1 MAEEIIYEDL
11 ELTGSVHQTIHDLG
25 IDIGDDDPFTSPTDN
40 G

>member
-11 ELTGSVHQTIHDLG
+11 ELNGNVHQTIHDLG
-25 IDIGDDDPFTSPTDN
+25 IDIVDDDQFTAPTDN